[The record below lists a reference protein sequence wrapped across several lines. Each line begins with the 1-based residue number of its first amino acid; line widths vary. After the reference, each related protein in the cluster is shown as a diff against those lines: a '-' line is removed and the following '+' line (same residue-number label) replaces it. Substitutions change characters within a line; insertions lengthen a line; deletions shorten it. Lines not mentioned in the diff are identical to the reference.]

1 MKNVASFDSNG
12 ATLGDL
18 KKVNLI
24 FGSNGSG
31 KTTISNYLQ
40 CAGKRAVSGDEIPE
54 KYRDCSIGWRK
65 EDLSSELVVYNRAF
79 RESNIGATRIPGVF
93 TVGNKA
99 KENREKIDQ
108 LGTKITEKNEKIK
121 ELEEAN
127 AARHDSIAFGGAL
140 FLSHIGAIEES
151 LKNEVKN
158 IYKEAL
164 KGLDRKPEERLDKI
178 VSIYEKIEKGE
189 TVLDEDNLN
198 NHIAIAGTPDSNPIG
213 TVSMP
218 DLTPIA
224 SIESNLIWSKPIVGS
239 GDIDFAGFIN
249 KMGLS
254 DWVRLGVE
262 ALEKEPG
269 KCPFCQQSIATV
281 DLKHKFD
288 EFFNE
293 SYKSDLQIVSS
304 AIDAYA
310 DHLDGLADFL
320 KSLADNQDYSTFKVK
335 DDIDGLLSD
344 IQVHEKNNLRLMND
358 KVKSPSNKIELA
370 SGEELYNRVEDCINI
385 INARIEDWNKNLAD
399 KKVIKRNLVDDV
411 WKHVIAKPDYYAA
424 IGNYVKERR
433 TTEEEINKANNKQLE
448 LQGELALLNEKL
460 RDLNSQA
467 TDTSAAVERINK
479 ALEVAQVKGFRIEA
493 YDDSDT
499 YHLVRPDSSEE
510 AANTL
515 SEGEETLISF
525 LYYLQLLD
533 GSLTAEGVGKN
544 VIAVI
549 DDPISSLDNHYFSIV
564 SREIQNRI
572 YDVGEKNCTIKQLI
586 ILTHNIQFYKSLC
599 RAPIAFLGHDSNKE
613 KTLYHIIKDTYSQ
626 VTKIDKEDEIESE
639 YNAIWRTFKNA
650 RNNIFSNPDDEERTK
665 DSKYII
671 NNTMRRIYESF
682 FSITCGY
689 RDNDIAKK
697 FARQEDRDAVR
708 NLIIWMN
715 RGSHA
720 VGLED
725 INDLPNNQEIRTQK
739 HHAQAEIPVI
749 LQPFHRHPSFS
760 RSSAISAAYPGSSL
774 GVSKIMGSPFSAG

>member
-1 MKNVASFDSNG
+1 MLDSITMKNVASYDSQG
-12 ATLGDL
+12 MTLGKL

-40 CAGKRAVSGDEIPE
+40 YAGKRAVSGDEMPE
-54 KYRDCSIGWRK
+54 KYRDCSIGWRT

-93 TVGNKA
+93 TVGEKA
-99 KENREKIDQ
+99 KENREKIEQ
-108 LGTKITEKNEKIK
+108 LQTEISKKNEEIQK
-121 ELEEAN
+121 LEEAN
-127 AARHDSIAFGGAL
+127 TARHDSIVSGGSL
-140 FLSHIGAIEES
+140 FQSHIGTIEES

-189 TVLDEDNLN
+189 TILDEDNLN
-198 NHIAIAGTPDSNPIG
+198 KHIAIAGTSDSNPID

-224 SIESNLIWSKPIVGS
+224 SIESNPIWSKPIVGS

-254 DWVRLGVE
+254 DWVRRGVE

-293 SYKSDLQIVSS
+293 SYKDDLQKVSS
-304 AIDAYA
+304 AIETYA
-310 DHLDGLADFL
+310 CHLDRLADFL
-320 KSLADNQDYSTFKVK
+320 KSLADNQDYSTFRVK
-335 DDIDGLLSD
+335 DDIDGLVSE
-344 IQVHEKNNLRLMND
+344 IQSHEKNNLRLMND

-370 SGEELYNRVEDCINI
+370 SGEELYNRVEDCINE

-399 KKVIKRNLVDDV
+399 KKEIKRTLVDNV
-411 WKHVIAKPDYYAA
+411 WEHVVAKPDYCAA

-433 TTEEEINKANNKQLE
+433 KTEADIAETDFNCSKLKTEYNSLI
-448 LQGELALLNEKL
+448 EKL
-460 RDLNSQA
+460 RDLKSQA

-499 YHLVRPDSSEE
+499 YHLVRSDSSEE

-533 GSLTAEGVGKN
+533 GSLTAGGVGKD

-549 DDPISSLDNHYFSIV
+549 DDPISSLDNHFFSIV

-572 YDVGEKNCTIKQLI
+572 YDVGDKNCRIKQLI

-613 KTLYHIIKDTYSQ
+613 KTLYHIRKDTYSQ
-626 VTKIDKEDEIESE
+626 AKKIDKEDEIESE

-650 RNNIFSNPDDEERTK
+650 RNNIFSNLDDEERTK

-682 FSITCGY
+682 FTITCGY

-697 FARQEDRDAVR
+697 FARQEDQDAVR

-720 VGLED
+720 VDLED
-725 INDLPNNQEIRTQK
+725 INDLPSNQEIQTYLK
-739 HHAQAEIPVI
+739 SFEKIFEITGNHGQYEV
-749 LQPFHRHPSFS
+749 LMRDEEK
-760 RSSAISAAYPGSSL
+760 RDR
-774 GVSKIMGSPFSAG
+774 